1 MANSLDENLPGD
13 WMIDLTRRIE
23 RLEKRTSAI
32 TVGHFLIKD
41 DGVNLVVVNT
51 QTDVTTVIA

>member
-23 RLEKRTSAI
+23 RLEKRTSLI
-32 TVGHFLIKD
+32 PVGHFLIKD

-51 QTDVTTVIA
+51 RTGVTTVIA